1 MQRHLH
7 WESVL
12 ILYASENFLGLS
24 VLKTRLQR
32 SNWDRWTG
40 FKGHLSQPDL
50 DLLHRPENAHEAP
63 LEALSV
69 NALADTNQPS
79 FQLSFHV
86 KLLDLDMWFLHHLSR
101 SYHIMFHT
109 QTQPKKLLQKLQLD
123 TKQTDIKMLQFFFF
137 FSYSYYYREN
147 TSTKIKHGHVYRNR
161 NVYIKLSLKYRS
173 SHFLFCFFF

>member
-1 MQRHLH
+1 MCDDLTMEMQLKRR
-7 WESVL
+7 ESVL

-32 SNWDRWTG
+32 SNWYRWPG

-50 DLLHRPENAHEAP
+50 HLLHRPENAREA
-63 LEALSV
+63 LLGALSV

-137 FSYSYYYREN
+137 LLILIIIVK
-147 TSTKIKHGHVYRNR
+147 THQ
-161 NVYIKLSLKYRS
+161 LKS
-173 SHFLFCFFF
+173 NMATCTGIEMCT

>member
-1 MQRHLH
+1 MCDDLTMEMQLKRRDLCA
-7 WESVL
+7 ESRCL
-12 ILYASENFLGLS
+12 FFTP
-24 VLKTRLQR
+24 LKTSRSQRLEDKITR
-32 SNWDRWTG
+32 SNWYRWPG

-50 DLLHRPENAHEAP
+50 HLLHRPENAREVL

-137 FSYSYYYREN
+137 FLFLLLSW
-147 TSTKIKHGHVYRNR
+147 KHIN
-161 NVYIKLSLKYRS
+161 
-173 SHFLFCFFF
+173 

>member
-1 MQRHLH
+1 MINKLSKLLIHFNVWWLNDGDAAQAQRSLR

-12 ILYASENFLGLS
+12 VLYASENFLGLS

-32 SNWDRWTG
+32 SNWDRWPG

-50 DLLHRPENAHEAP
+50 HLLHRPENAREAL

-109 QTQPKKLLQKLQLD
+109 QTHPKKLLQKLQLD

-137 FSYSYYYREN
+137 SLFLLLSW
-147 TSTKIKHGHVYRNR
+147 KHIN
-161 NVYIKLSLKYRS
+161 
-173 SHFLFCFFF
+173 